1 MAISQLLFPRHVQS
15 DSTFKQRLQTVLLQ
29 HQFAKNEDVSIA
41 QLDTSAVEERQRLFY
56 AQQEPSLTGMQRWE
70 RSRVSAFNQM
80 LHVHQDFFPLPC
92 HVFTIF
98 KTGIKLDRLP
108 FLDSF
113 TSLLVSFLSKRLIPG
128 TVNLILLYSRTSL
141 QEALCQNLNARFST
155 LQITTTPAAF

>member
-1 MAISQLLFPRHVQS
+1 MAISQLLFPRHVQP

-80 LHVHQDFFPLPC
+80 LHVHQDLFPLPC

-98 KTGIKLDRLP
+98 
-108 FLDSF
+108 
-113 TSLLVSFLSKRLIPG
+113 
-128 TVNLILLYSRTSL
+128 
-141 QEALCQNLNARFST
+141 
-155 LQITTTPAAF
+155 